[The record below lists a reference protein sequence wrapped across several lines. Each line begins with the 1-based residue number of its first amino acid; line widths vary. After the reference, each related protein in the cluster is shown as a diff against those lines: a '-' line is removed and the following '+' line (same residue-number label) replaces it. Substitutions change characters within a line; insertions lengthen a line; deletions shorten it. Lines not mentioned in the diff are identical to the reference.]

1 MKIDLVQPRHNYAP
15 KEGVGHIYMPTSLL
29 TVGAR
34 LLNAGVDVTF
44 HDENTKPLEVS
55 SDYVGFNLLGAPYIP
70 EVIKLQEKI
79 RQD

>member
-34 LLNAGVDVTF
+34 LLNAGAEVTF
-44 HDENTKPLEVS
+44 HDE
-55 SDYVGFNLLGAPYIP
+55 I
-70 EVIKLQEKI
+70 
-79 RQD
+79 